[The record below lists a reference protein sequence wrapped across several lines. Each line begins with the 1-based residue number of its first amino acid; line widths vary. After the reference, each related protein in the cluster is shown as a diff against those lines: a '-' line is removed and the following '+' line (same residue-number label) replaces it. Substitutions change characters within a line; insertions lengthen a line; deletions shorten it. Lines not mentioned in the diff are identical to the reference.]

1 MVKSINIMFVV
12 GVLILGIAH
21 AGFNSNIK
29 SKFGMQNKI

>member
-29 SKFGMQNKI
+29 SKFGM